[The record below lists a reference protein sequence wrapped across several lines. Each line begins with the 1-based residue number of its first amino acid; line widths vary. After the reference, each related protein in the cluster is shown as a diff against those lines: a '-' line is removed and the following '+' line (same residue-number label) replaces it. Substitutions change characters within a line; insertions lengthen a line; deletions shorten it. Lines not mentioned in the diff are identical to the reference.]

1 MVASHSRQ
9 VSNQDADICWPGGA
23 RPRNVSRPDS
33 EIATLE
39 VAQVL
44 AGVCEHSLPFDG
56 DSEAD
61 IEPMNVH
68 YRSKMDSHFATP
80 MLDDIYEPTIPESE
94 GQVEETRLCSDH
106 SGNIRSNGWVT
117 LTCTPSTDPYA

>member
-1 MVASHSRQ
+1 MVASHSCQ
-9 VSNQDADICWPGGA
+9 VSNQDADICGHGGA
-23 RPRNVSRPDS
+23 RPCDVSCPDP
-33 EIATLE
+33 EIASLE

-61 IEPMNVH
+61 IEPMNVP

-80 MLDDIYEPTIPESE
+80 MLDAIYEPTIPESE
-94 GQVEETRLCSDH
+94 GRVKETRLCSGH

-117 LTCTPSTDPYA
+117 LTCTPSADLYT

>member
-9 VSNQDADICWPGGA
+9 VSNQDADICRPGGA
-23 RPRNVSRPDS
+23 RPRNISCPDP
-33 EIATLE
+33 EIASLE

-44 AGVCEHSLPFDG
+44 AGLCEHSLPFDG

-61 IEPMNVH
+61 IEPMNVP
-68 YRSKMDSHFATP
+68 YRSKMDIHFATP

-94 GQVEETRLCSDH
+94 GQVEETRLCSA
-106 SGNIRSNGWVT
+106 T
-117 LTCTPSTDPYA
+117 AATFAATDVLL